1 MIANLNTS
9 VPGLIVISGP
19 TATGKSGLA
28 IALAQRLNSAI
39 ISADSR
45 LVYQEFNIG
54 TAKPPPA
61 EQQLV
66 PHYLIDVCKPT
77 ETMTVADYQSQV
89 QALLGERG
97 MRPFLLTGGTGLYI
111 KAIVRGLKIP
121 RVPPQQELRQQLQ
134 AIGQFQS
141 YQLLQRGDPTSAAK
155 IHPNDQ
161 VRTLRAL
168 EVLYVTGQP
177 LSDQQGEQPPAYPIL
192 QIGLD
197 SSKLHCRIQL
207 RAHQMIELGLEQ
219 EVKSL
224 IEKYGANLPLL
235 QTLGYAEMGAY
246 LRGEYTQ
253 QQAIDQTVLH
263 TRQFAKRQRTWFR
276 GVPEMEW
283 FDGDSPD
290 LLEQVWQRI
299 SIFLNEVKGS
309 ISPVTSFDGM

>member
-1 MIANLNTS
+1 MIANLNTP
-9 VPGLIVISGP
+9 VPRLIVISGP

-54 TAKPPPA
+54 TAKPTPA

-66 PHYLIDVCKPT
+66 PHHLIDVCKPT

-89 QALLGERG
+89 QALLARSSMGL
-97 MRPFLLTGGTGLYI
+97 FLLVGGTGLYI

-121 RVPPQQELRQQLQ
+121 RVPPQQGLRQQLQ
-134 AIGQFQS
+134 AIGQFQN

-246 LRGEYTQ
+246 LRGEYTL

-263 TRQFAKRQRTWFR
+263 TRQFARRQRTWFR

-290 LLEQVWQRI
+290 LLEQVWQQI

-309 ISPVTSFDGM
+309 ISPVTSGM

>member
-1 MIANLNTS
+1 
-9 VPGLIVISGP
+9 
-19 TATGKSGLA
+19 
-28 IALAQRLNSAI
+28 
-39 ISADSR
+39 
-45 LVYQEFNIG
+45 
-54 TAKPPPA
+54 
-61 EQQLV
+61 
-66 PHYLIDVCKPT
+66 
-77 ETMTVADYQSQV
+77 
-89 QALLGERG
+89 
-97 MRPFLLTGGTGLYI
+97 
-111 KAIVRGLKIP
+111 
-121 RVPPQQELRQQLQ
+121 
-134 AIGQFQS
+134 
-141 YQLLQRGDPTSAAK
+141 
-155 IHPNDQ
+155 
-161 VRTLRAL
+161 
-168 EVLYVTGQP
+168 QP

-207 RAHQMIELGLEQ
+207 RTHQMIELGLEQ

-246 LRGEYTQ
+246 LRGEYTL
-253 QQAIDQTVLH
+253 QQAIAQTVLH

-309 ISPVTSFDGM
+309 ISPVTSGM